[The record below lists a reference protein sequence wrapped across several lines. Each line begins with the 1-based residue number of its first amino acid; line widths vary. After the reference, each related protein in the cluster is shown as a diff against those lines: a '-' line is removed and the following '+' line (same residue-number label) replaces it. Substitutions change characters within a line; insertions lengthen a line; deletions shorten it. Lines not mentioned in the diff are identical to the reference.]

1 MLTLKYTKSP
11 IMEALTLI
19 KALQPTDEQIT
30 VKSKIDDFN
39 QKRIVVVSDNP
50 DPKKASDETFAVKD
64 VMKKYGASWDLKG
77 KQWFWN
83 DRFKS
88 ADEIAKIANDAVKA
102 ANEKLGHDI
111 SGHKEIGV
119 YSDIEQLTKT
129 KDFLENIK
137 DAYETVKTKSS
148 RVTLDILDAYISE
161 LGESLDDKKLLDDI
175 AEFNKAS
182 KSYILETGEYSYSF
196 FNMFMIWLQA
206 TKGAKEFGSIPYW
219 FGRGYE
225 PVENAKKIMI
235 SKKTNS
241 GSLAG
246 NVYKIIANYPKSAE
260 EYAKESGIKLLP
272 NKKMPIPKEKYNAF
286 WVWAKKKGYFKVS
299 AAKDFTEV
307 AIYDNKNVQPIPGRE
322 QINTPEGPKWFS
334 DEDTEDEKSAIMI
347 KALKEFSQ
355 ASGIKITD
363 SSNLGGARGVSKG
376 GHIELLTNS
385 LGADLLSTFVHEL
398 AHELLHH
405 EANSKLGF
413 YVGRGGSHQEREL
426 QAESVAYTVMKS
438 YDFPIEHSI
447 NYLAMYK
454 TNKDGVRKHQK
465 LIRDVSMFIIKQ
477 IETYAPNVNEPDAT
491 EEINEALSNI
501 KNIITEFKK
510 TIL

>member
-1 MLTLKYTKSP
+1 
-11 IMEALTLI
+11 
-19 KALQPTDEQIT
+19 
-30 VKSKIDDFN
+30 
-39 QKRIVVVSDNP
+39 
-50 DPKKASDETFAVKD
+50 
-64 VMKKYGASWDLKG
+64 
-77 KQWFWN
+77 
-83 DRFKS
+83 
-88 ADEIAKIANDAVKA
+88 
-102 ANEKLGHDI
+102 
-111 SGHKEIGV
+111 
-119 YSDIEQLTKT
+119 
-129 KDFLENIK
+129 
-137 DAYETVKTKSS
+137 
-148 RVTLDILDAYISE
+148 LDQYHI
-161 LGESLDDKKLLDDI
+161 
-175 AEFNKAS
+175 
-182 KSYILETGEYSYSF
+182 
-196 FNMFMIWLQA
+196 
-206 TKGAKEFGSIPYW
+206 
-219 FGRGYE
+219 GRGYE